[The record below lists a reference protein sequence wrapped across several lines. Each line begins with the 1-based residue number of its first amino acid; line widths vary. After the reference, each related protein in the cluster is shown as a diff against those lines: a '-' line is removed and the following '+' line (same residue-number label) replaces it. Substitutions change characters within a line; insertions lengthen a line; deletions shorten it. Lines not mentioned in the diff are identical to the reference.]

1 MDWMLFKEVVCI
13 VLIWSL
19 PETKLSLPHLR
30 LRRWYTQIWTYRLKQ
45 KFFWN
50 VMRPHF
56 PLTSFTLAHVPYECK
71 FNLHKWKFNQNGK
84 KTFTCYKTYK
94 GRIVTDK
101 YLSKQLYI
109 IIRIL
114 YMTGTKWNEIPL
126 QVLLSTLIFVL
137 SCLPIPLAR
146 NVGIIIIKKKV

>member
-13 VLIWSL
+13 VQIWSL

-71 FNLHKWKFNQNGK
+71 FNLHKWNFNQNGK
-84 KTFTCYKTYK
+84 KTFTCYKTHK
-94 GRIVTDK
+94 GRLVTDK

-114 YMTGTKWNEIPL
+114 YMTGTKETKYLCKYSW
-126 QVLLSTLIFVL
+126 VL
-137 SCLPIPLAR
+137 SYSYYRVYPFLSQEMLALW
-146 NVGIIIIKKKV
+146 